1 VNSATQGSPKR
12 AEVVVIGSGPG
23 GATTASLLA
32 DHGKDVI
39 ILEEGSDLPL
49 ESCRP
54 FGIDEMAQ
62 KYRAGGLNPIL
73 GNAKVAFVEGRTVG
87 GGSEINSGL
96 YHRTPSK
103 VLERWRDEFQTRESL
118 ENDLLPHFLSCEQ
131 ALEVGT
137 YPGLTPLGSRK
148 LEIGAQHLG
157 WRSLEV
163 PRWFKFDGSTGR
175 DGSAQG
181 TRQSMTKTFV
191 PQALRAGASLLAETR
206 VYRLQRSGTGWKVLA
221 TREGRPVEF
230 RAETVFVCGGAVQ
243 TPLLLRRSGITRN
256 IGNSLAIHPTVKA
269 VAMFDEEVNHEELG
283 VAVHQ
288 VNEFSPRMSF
298 GCSIS
303 SLPHLGLALAD
314 YPGFEHAIK
323 SRWRYMAVYYAMIA
337 GLPAGSIRPV
347 FNLPDPL
354 IRYHL
359 SAQDLRDLATALRRL
374 TKLLLAA
381 GARKVYPSI
390 GCARPISAEDE
401 ISTIP
406 GELSPDRS
414 NLMTVHLFSSC
425 PMGEDQTRCATN
437 SMGKVH
443 ATTNLYINDASLIP
457 TAPGVNP
464 QGTVMALAR
473 RNTLHFLGQL

>member
-1 VNSATQGSPKR
+1 
-12 AEVVVIGSGPG
+12 
-23 GATTASLLA
+23 
-32 DHGKDVI
+32 
-39 ILEEGSDLPL
+39 
-49 ESCRP
+49 
-54 FGIDEMAQ
+54 
-62 KYRAGGLNPIL
+62 
-73 GNAKVAFVEGRTVG
+73 
-87 GGSEINSGL
+87 
-96 YHRTPSK
+96 
-103 VLERWRDEFQTRESL
+103 
-118 ENDLLPHFLSCEQ
+118 
-131 ALEVGT
+131 
-137 YPGLTPLGSRK
+137 
-148 LEIGAQHLG
+148 
-157 WRSLEV
+157 
-163 PRWFKFDGSTGR
+163 
-175 DGSAQG
+175 
-181 TRQSMTKTFV
+181 
-191 PQALRAGASLLAETR
+191 
-206 VYRLQRSGTGWKVLA
+206 
-221 TREGRPVEF
+221 
-230 RAETVFVCGGAVQ
+230 
-243 TPLLLRRSGITRN
+243 
-256 IGNSLAIHPTVKA
+256 LAIHPTVKA